1 MSVEFKK
8 MIKIGDTVTAKVM
21 GANGEESYVS
31 GEVPSIN
38 GEIVFIVARFPKV
51 THHSVKIQNI
61 IPGENTNG
69 K

>member
-8 MIKIGDTVTAKVM
+8 MIEIGDVVTAKVM
-21 GANGEESYVS
+21 GANGEESYVG
-31 GEVPSIN
+31 GEVASIN
-38 GEIVFIVARFPKV
+38 GEIVFIVTKFPRV

-61 IPGENTNG
+61 IPGEKTNE

>member
-31 GEVPSIN
+31 GEVASIN

-51 THHSVKIQNI
+51 TIIQ
-61 IPGENTNG
+61 
-69 K
+69 